1 MATST
6 EGGPTFRPTKE
17 ELRAAYDRGVDDV
30 IAPGLTVLFCGINP
44 GLYSAAT
51 GHHFARPGNRFW
63 KALWKAGFTPRLL
76 RPHEEQELLMLGL
89 GVTNL
94 VARATAVASEL
105 RPEELVAGRA
115 RLEDKVRL
123 HRPRYV
129 AVLGL
134 GAFRTAFGAPRA
146 GIGQQPEVLGESRLW
161 VLPSPSGLN
170 GHYQVEALAEL
181 LVELR
186 RASLEQ

>member
-1 MATST
+1 M
-6 EGGPTFRPTKE
+6 EILPDV
-17 ELRAAYDRGVDDV
+17 LR
-30 IAPGLTVLFCGINP
+30 PGLAVVFCGMAA
-44 GLYSAAT
+44 GRKSARVGAYYA
-51 GHHFARPGNRFW
+51 GPGNRFW

-94 VARATAVASEL
+94 VARATAVANEL

-146 GIGQQPEVLGESRLW
+146 AIGQQPEVLGESRLW